1 MPRSLKQIPDA
12 RIWSPEECAARLN
25 KSVPWFY
32 HHKRRLEQLGM
43 PKKDGTLGGWDSKA
57 FEAWLDRRAGLMSN
71 IHGSPMVDSHI
82 ESQMLEA
89 IRGNY

>member
-1 MPRSLKQIPDA
+1 MPRSAKQVPNA
-12 RIWSPEECAARLN
+12 RIWGHQECAARLN

-32 HHKRRLEQLGM
+32 HHKTRLEQLGM

-57 FEAWLDRRAGLMSN
+57 FEEWLDRRSGLHS
-71 IHGSPMVDSHI
+71 HSTSHI

-89 IRGNY
+89 IRGNN